1 MTRFQTPSVVICALL
16 FAVSAAGCSPASPT
30 PSPTPLSDPTQIVT
44 LSFARLQAS
53 TSLHIQGTIS
63 GSIDVSAAGAL
74 VGFGSPLL
82 SGKIKLDGATL
93 SGDVDTANQALS
105 LTVLFPS
112 LLGSS
117 AQVLVADGYAYTKV
131 KLPLSMGDDKYK
143 KSKVDAQ
150 RLMPSAA
157 PNATFN
163 FSEALKQFDPQIASI
178 AATAVLVG
186 QDTVDGRPAYHL
198 SVTVPADMVNQAM
211 AAALGSAAG
220 GLSVEVAPAD
230 YWVYDDSLTP
240 AGLLLKVSSPTLGNV
255 AVSVTLTKYNQ
266 SVVIQAPPDSQV
278 AAG

>member
-1 MTRFQTPSVVICALL
+1 MTRFQTPSVAICALL

-53 TSLHIQGTIS
+53 TSLHVQGTIS
-63 GSIDVSAAGAL
+63 GSVDVSVAGAL
-74 VGFGSPLL
+74 VGFGSPFL

-93 SGDVDTANQALS
+93 SGDVDMANQALS
-105 LTVLFPS
+105 LTALFPS
-112 LLGSS
+112 LFGSS
-117 AQVLVADGYAYTKV
+117 AQVTVVDGYAYTKV
-131 KLPLSMGDDKYK
+131 KLPLSVGDDMYK

-198 SVTVPADMVNQAM
+198 VVTLPAEMVNQAM
-211 AAALGSAAG
+211 GAALGSAAG

-255 AVSVTLTKYNQ
+255 AVSVTLTKYDQ

-278 AAG
+278 SAG